1 MYVCFGVRDCKKE
14 YEQGELW
21 IVPLSSGPV
30 HHSRWLSGDP
40 CFASCLDQPC
50 FFLTLLPPPSTYP
63 SSFLPCVDTQN
74 QSLLGLYALTWE
86 VMFRFGQVW
95 FFWLEVT

>member
-1 MYVCFGVRDCKKE
+1 MCFGVRDCKKE

-40 CFASCLDQPC
+40 CFASYLDQPC
-50 FFLTLLPPPSTYP
+50 FFLTLLLPPPSPYP

-74 QSLLGLYALTWE
+74 QSLLGFYALTWE
-86 VMFRFGQVW
+86 VIFRFGQMW